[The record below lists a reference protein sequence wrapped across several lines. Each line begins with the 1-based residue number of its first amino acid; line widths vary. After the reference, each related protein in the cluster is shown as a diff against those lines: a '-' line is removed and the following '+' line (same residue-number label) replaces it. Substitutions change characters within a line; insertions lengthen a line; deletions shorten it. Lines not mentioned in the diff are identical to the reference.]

1 MKLVALYCE
10 RGNLSG
16 IPVLETGPN
25 HFQYLSIGL
34 VPCSVWGNLMNYLS
48 RFILYMLKGQGP
60 VKDNRIVVS
69 LYFITYIIVIAFFMI
84 NIFVGFVI
92 VTFTSNQE
100 EKVSAKLILSSFSA
114 TSYILALLL
123 CAPTHV

>member
-1 MKLVALYCE
+1 
-10 RGNLSG
+10 
-16 IPVLETGPN
+16 
-25 HFQYLSIGL
+25 
-34 VPCSVWGNLMNYLS
+34 MNYLS